1 MHKIPVGETISGA
14 YGFAFAGFLTVL
26 GTVWF
31 PYLLLLAI
39 DGGAIYLIAP
49 DLPAQIMH
57 GNIDTSFIYSLHR
70 VRGIITLAGFIV
82 GAMVTVGLQQRA
94 QGLVQGPTFFFFSL
108 GAPVWRMLGAY
119 FLAIVAL
126 IFISVITVGITT
138 VLCIAAIHYVQH
150 FGGIAIA
157 VVLGTAAFC
166 WIVYACVR
174 LTFFLPAV
182 VVAEQD
188 IGLIRSWELGGGNFW
203 RIFAVAFVVFVPVV
217 PVLIG
222 LDLVWSAVIGP
233 FLPLDLLT
241 QFHAGMSDDQINALG
256 VAIAKRF
263 VGELRTALP
272 LFLTLGVIQQVIFIG
287 LHNGAVGKAYL
298 GATGKG

>member
-39 DGGAIYLIAP
+39 DGGAVYLIAP

-70 VRGIITLAGFIV
+70 LRGIFTLAGFIIA
-82 GAMVTVGLQQRA
+82 AMVTVGLQQRA

-108 GAPVWRMLGAY
+108 GASVWRMLGAY
-119 FLAIVAL
+119 ILAFIAL
-126 IFISVITVGITT
+126 IFISAITGGLAT
-138 VLCIAAIHYVQH
+138 VLCIAAVHYIPH
-150 FGGIAIA
+150 FGGIAVA
-157 VVLGTAAFC
+157 VILGTVAFC
-166 WIVYACVR
+166 WVIYACVR

-188 IGLIRSWELGGGNFW
+188 IGLIRAWELGGGNFW
-203 RIFAVAFVVFVPVV
+203 RIIAVIFVVFVPVLV
-217 PVLIG
+217 G
-222 LDLVWSAVIGP
+222 LSLVWQAVIGP
-233 FLPLDLLT
+233 LIPLDLVQ
-241 QFHAGMSDDQINALG
+241 QFHQGMSDDQINALS
-256 VAIAKRF
+256 VALAKRI
-263 VGELRTALP
+263 VGELRVAFP
-272 LFLTLGVIQQVIFIG
+272 VFVTLGVIQHIIFLG
-287 LHNGAVGKAYL
+287 LGNGAVGKAYL

>member
-26 GTVWF
+26 GTIWF

-57 GNIDTSFIYSLHR
+57 GNIDTSFIYSLDR
-70 VRGIITLAGFIV
+70 VRGIFTLAGLIV
-82 GAMVTVGLQQRA
+82 GAMITVGLQQRA
-94 QGLVQGPTFFFFSL
+94 LGQVQGPTFFFFSL
-108 GAPVWRMLGAY
+108 GASVWRMLGAY
-119 FLAIVAL
+119 FLAIVAVV
-126 IFISVITVGITT
+126 FIIVVTVAITT
-138 VLCIAAIHYVQH
+138 VLCIAAVNHVPH
-150 FGGIAIA
+150 FGTAIA
-157 VVLGTAAFC
+157 VILGVAAFC

-182 VVAEQD
+182 VVAERD
-188 IGLIRSWELGGGNFW
+188 IGLIRAWELGGGNFW
-203 RIFAVAFVVFVPVV
+203 RIIAVTFVVFV

-233 FLPLDLLT
+233 FIPFDLFRQL
-241 QFHAGMSDDQINALG
+241 HPGMTPDQINDFTL
-256 VAIAKRF
+256 VFLKRF
-263 VGELRTALP
+263 LLELRTALP
-272 LFLTLGVIQQVIFIG
+272 IFLTVGVIQQVIFLG
-287 LHNGAVGKAYL
+287 LGHGAVGKAYL

>member
-49 DLPAQIMH
+49 DLPAQVMH

-70 VRGIITLAGFIV
+70 VRGIFTLASFIIS
-82 GAMVTVGLQQRA
+82 AMISVGLQQRA

-108 GAPVWRMLGAY
+108 GASVWRMLGAY
-119 FLAIVAL
+119 FLAFVAL
-126 IFISVITVGITT
+126 IFISLITGVVATL
-138 VLCIAAIHYVQH
+138 LCVAAINYVPH
-150 FGGIAIA
+150 AGGIAIA
-157 VVLGTAAFC
+157 VVLGVAAFC
-166 WIVYACVR
+166 WVIYACVR

-188 IGLIRSWELGGGNFW
+188 IGLIRAWELGGGNFW
-203 RIFAVAFVVFVPVV
+203 RIIAVAFVVFVPVLV
-217 PVLIG
+217 G
-222 LDLVWSAVIGP
+222 LSLVWQAVIGP
-233 FLPLDLLT
+233 LLPLDLLQ
-241 QFHAGMSDDQINALG
+241 QFHRGMSDDQINAVTVEL
-256 VAIAKRF
+256 AKRI
-263 VGELRTALP
+263 VGELRVAFP
-272 LFLTLGVIQQVIFIG
+272 IFVTLGVIQHLIFLG
-287 LHNGAVGKAYL
+287 LGNGAVGKAYL